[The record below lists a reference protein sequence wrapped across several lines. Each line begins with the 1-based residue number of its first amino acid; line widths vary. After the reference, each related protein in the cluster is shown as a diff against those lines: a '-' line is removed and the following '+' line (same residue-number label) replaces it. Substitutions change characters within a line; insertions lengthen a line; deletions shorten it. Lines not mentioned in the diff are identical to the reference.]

1 MALNFIKPIFGLA
14 LLALSFTN
22 SPAFAEANRVTL
34 PDISQLEHF
43 STVRRGEITEHMMTT
58 REAIGAVKRGEPMPD
73 GTHVVLVD
81 YRSGEIYRYFV
92 MQKGGDWGQDYAEAD
107 RTGDWQFQ
115 WFWGNG
121 QINMDENTQRCRSCH
136 ASQADNRYMFTYD
149 DLLDFE

>member
-1 MALNFIKPIFGLA
+1 MSLFIVCNGDVMA
-14 LLALSFTN
+14 
-22 SPAFAEANRVTL
+22 EENRVTL
-34 PDISQLEHF
+34 PDIDKLEHF
-43 STVRRGEITEHMMTT
+43 TTVRRGEVTEHMMTT
-58 REAIGAVKRGEPMPD
+58 REAIGAVKQGEPMPD

-81 YRSGEIYRYFV
+81 YRGGEIYRYFV
-92 MQKGGDWGQDYAEAD
+92 MQKGEDWGQDYAEAD

-136 ASQADNRYMFTYD
+136 ASQAGNRYMFTYD